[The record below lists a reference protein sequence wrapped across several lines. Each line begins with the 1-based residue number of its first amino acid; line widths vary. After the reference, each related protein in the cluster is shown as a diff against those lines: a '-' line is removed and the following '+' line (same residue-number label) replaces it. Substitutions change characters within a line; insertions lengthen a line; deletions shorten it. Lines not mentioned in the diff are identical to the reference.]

1 MDIFNRPPEDSVR
14 RLLSASQLDCSDLTA
29 EHLRHFFGSGT
40 KEEPEGIVGLELF
53 GNAGLLRSLA
63 VVSYRQRAGLG
74 SKLVAHAEE
83 YARNHG
89 VTSLYL
95 LTVTAEDFFIHR
107 GYQRC
112 RREDAPSAIK
122 ETKEFSE
129 ICPVSSAF
137 MVKHL

>member
-1 MDIFNRPPEDSVR
+1 MDIFNHPSEDSVR

-63 VVSYRQRAGLG
+63 VVSSRQRAGLG
-74 SKLVAHAEE
+74 SKLVAHAEQ

-89 VTSLYL
+89 VRSLYL
-95 LTVTAEDFFIHR
+95 LTVTAEDFFLHR

>member
-1 MDIFNRPPEDSVR
+1 MDIFNRPPEESVR
-14 RLLSASQLDCSDLTA
+14 RLLRASQLDCSDLTA
-29 EHLRHFFGSGT
+29 EHLRHFFGLGT

-53 GNAGLLRSLA
+53 GNTGLLRSLA
-63 VVSYRQRAGLG
+63 VVSSRQRAGLG
-74 SKLVAHAEE
+74 STLVAHAEQ

-129 ICPVSSAF
+129 ICPASSAF